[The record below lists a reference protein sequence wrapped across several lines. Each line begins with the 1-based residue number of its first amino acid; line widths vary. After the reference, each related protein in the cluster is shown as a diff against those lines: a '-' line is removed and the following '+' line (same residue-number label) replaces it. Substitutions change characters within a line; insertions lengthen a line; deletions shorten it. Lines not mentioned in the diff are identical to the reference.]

1 MKTTVRSRFGA
12 GALALTL
19 VLAACGSDDDGGSSE
34 VDTTDAAPPTEAP
47 EATEAPVTTEGGS
60 DATDVEQ
67 TGGDTASGGV
77 PEGAT
82 IVEISGDLANLDGV
96 EVGIANLAPVPGAE
110 RWSRPLEECLVANG
124 ATVDFQD
131 IGGDPTKLP
140 AILDGWEASGKQA
153 IFNIGIDMTGQESTI
168 ARFVDAGVPFVT
180 WGAGNPEGVVALDAN
195 QVEDGRIIAR
205 YVAEQIGGEGSVVL
219 VNANNPAL
227 QSREEGI
234 QEVFADFPDIDLSIV
249 GDALG
254 FTAEAAQTATE
265 AALQADPDVV
275 AVIGG
280 FGSLGVGAATA
291 VEAAGSDAIVVSM
304 NGDPEEYEAIRSGG
318 PFKATVADGHEYG
331 GEAACQI
338 AAAMLGGEPA
348 PGGGDPIFA
357 TSVLVTEDNLPAEGE
372 IEPTPRQ
379 FYQLS

>member
-1 MKTTVRSRFGA
+1 MKAPLRNRVGA
-12 GALALTL
+12 SALALTL
-19 VLAACGSDDDGGSSE
+19 VLAACGSDDDDGSPE
-34 VDTTDAAPPTEAP
+34 VDSTDATE
-47 EATEAPVTTEGGS
+47 ETTGATEAPAATDAPESTEG
-60 DATDVEQ
+60 A
-67 TGGDTASGGV
+67 DTAAGGV

-82 IVEISGDLANLDGV
+82 IVEISGDLANLDGT

-131 IGGDPTKLP
+131 VGGDPTKLP
-140 AILDGWEASGKQA
+140 AILDGWEAAGKQA
-153 IFNIGIDMTGQESTI
+153 VFNIGIDMTGQESTI

-180 WGAGNPEGVVALDAN
+180 WGAGNPAGVVALDAN

-205 YVAEQIGGEGSVVL
+205 YVADQIGGAGSVVL

-234 QEVFADFPDIDLSIV
+234 QEVFAEFPDIELTIV

-254 FTAEAAQTATE
+254 FSAEAAQTATE

-291 VEAAGSDAIVVSM
+291 VDAAGSEAIVVSM

-318 PFKATVADGHEYG
+318 PFVATVADGHEYG

-348 PGGGDPIFA
+348 PGGGEPIFA
-357 TSVLVTEDNLPAEGE
+357 TSVLVTADNVPAEGE

-379 FYQLS
+379 FYQID

>member
-1 MKTTVRSRFGA
+1 MKAPLRNRVGA
-12 GALALTL
+12 SALALTL
-19 VLAACGSDDDGGSSE
+19 VLAACGSDDDDGSPE
-34 VDTTDAAPPTEAP
+34 VDSTDATE
-47 EATEAPVTTEGGS
+47 ETTGATEAPAATDAPESTEG
-60 DATDVEQ
+60 A
-67 TGGDTASGGV
+67 DTAAGGV

-82 IVEISGDLANLDGV
+82 IVEISGDLANLDGT

-131 IGGDPTKLP
+131 VGGDPTKLP
-140 AILDGWEASGKQA
+140 AILDGWEAAGKQA
-153 IFNIGIDMTGQESTI
+153 VFNIGIDMTGQESTI

-180 WGAGNPEGVVALDAN
+180 WGAGNPAGVVALDAN

-205 YVAEQIGGEGSVVL
+205 YVADQIGGAGSVVL

-234 QEVFADFPDIDLSIV
+234 QEVFAEFPDIELTIV

-254 FTAEAAQTATE
+254 FSAEAAQTATE

-291 VEAAGSDAIVVSM
+291 VDAAGSDAIVVSM

-318 PFKATVADGHEYG
+318 PFVATVADGHEYG

-348 PGGGDPIFA
+348 PGGGEPIFA
-357 TSVLVTEDNLPAEGE
+357 TSVLVTADNVPAEGE

-379 FYQLS
+379 FYQID

>member
-1 MKTTVRSRFGA
+1 MKPKYPRLIGA
-12 GALALTL
+12 GALALAL
-19 VLAACGSDDDGGSSE
+19 VLAACGSDDDTSS
-34 VDTTDAAPPTEAP
+34 PPATEA
-47 EATEAPVTTEGGS
+47 ESAATDAPVTTDGAVTT
-60 DATDVEQ
+60 DAPSA
-67 TGGDTASGGV
+67 GGDTASGGV
-77 PEGAT
+77 PEGST
-82 IVEISGDLANLDGV
+82 TVEITGDVATLDGV

-110 RWSRPLEECLVANG
+110 RWSRPLEKCLVDNG

-131 IGGDPTKLP
+131 VGGDPTKLP
-140 AILDGWEASGKQA
+140 AILDGWEASGKDA
-153 IFNIGIDMTGQESTI
+153 VFNIGIDMTGQDSTI
-168 ARFVDAGVPFVT
+168 ARFVDAGVPFIT
-180 WGAGNPEGVVALDAN
+180 WGAGNPTGVVALDAN
-195 QVEDGRIIAR
+195 QVEDGRIIGQ
-205 YVAEQIGGEGSVVL
+205 YVADQIGGEGSVVL

-234 QEVFADFPDIDLSIV
+234 QEVFAEYPGIKLSIV
-249 GDALG
+249 GEALG
-254 FTAEAAQTATE
+254 FSAESAQTSTE

-318 PFKATVADGHEYG
+318 PFVATVADGHEYG

-338 AAAMLGGEPA
+338 AAAMLAGETA

-357 TSVLVTEDNLPAEGE
+357 TSVLVTADNLPAEGE
-372 IEPTPRQ
+372 IEPTPRI
-379 FYQLS
+379 FYQLGS